1 MDKDI
6 FATRLKNAR
15 LKLNV
20 AVPTLAKAVNMNK
33 ATLYRYENGEI
44 NSIKEDKLEAIAEYL
59 LVDKDY
65 LTGKTDDEYNIQVL
79 ENLTRKHNVELNTV
93 IHLTKELVKNDN
105 VTLDGKPVHN
115 DSLDYLIDTMELAL
129 EMLKRKNK

>member
-1 MDKDI
+1 M
-6 FATRLKNAR
+6 
-15 LKLNV
+15 
-20 AVPTLAKAVNMNK
+20 PTLAKAVKMNK

-59 LVDKDY
+59 MVDKDY

-79 ENLTRKHNVELNTV
+79 ENLKQKHNVELNTV
-93 IHLTKELVKNDN
+93 IYITKNIVKNDN
-105 VTLDGKPVHN
+105 VTLDGKPITDDN
-115 DSLDYLIDTMELAL
+115 LDYLIDTMELAL